1 MILAASESIG
11 ISRQR
16 GFWLRCFLGRMLIP
30 VSLVIV
36 LGGTA
41 HANVCVYKTMHV
53 RSVHGYVV
61 DSTLERV
68 PNARVIAKSAGK
80 VVVKSTTDQKGSFRL
95 KLPRG
100 EYDLKVE
107 ATGFAPGYARVKVG
121 FGFRSLIH
129 PNTLRFTVSPGVICQ
144 AAKAEGHRI
153 AA

>member
-1 MILAASESIG
+1 
-11 ISRQR
+11 
-16 GFWLRCFLGRMLIP
+16 MLTL

-36 LGGTA
+36 PGETA

-61 DSTLERV
+61 DSILERV

-80 VVVKSTTDQKGSFRL
+80 VVLESTADQQGNFRL

-107 ATGFAPGYARVKVG
+107 ATGFAPRYARVKVG

-129 PNTLRFTVSPGVICQ
+129 PNTLRFMVTPGVICQ